1 MANHLHELFEHGQ
14 SVWMDNLSRDILVS
28 GELASAIAS
37 GNIRGITSNP
47 AIFEKAIAGN
57 AIYDEAIA
65 EAVRAGKDVQ
75 GVYET
80 LAFADIQAA
89 ADLLRP
95 VYESSNGVDG
105 YVSIEVSPNLA
116 NDTAGTIAEAQR
128 FWQTLDR
135 PNVMIKIPGTAAGF
149 PAIEATI
156 AAGIPVN
163 VTLLFSVADYEQ
175 TAQAY
180 IRGLQT
186 RAAQGQSVK
195 VASVASFFLSR
206 IDTKID
212 ARLQALAAEATQADQ
227 KAKLEALMGKAA
239 IANAKMAY
247 QRYKEIYRT
256 EAWQAL
262 AAKGALEQRLLW
274 ASTSTKNPA
283 YSDVMYVDNLV
294 GGNTVNTMPPETI
307 DACIDHCDVRDRL
320 EADLDQAQQV
330 LADLTELGIDLDSVM
345 QELQSEGIEKF
356 VKPFA
361 SLMQSLAAKMA
372 SLQPSVV

>member
-14 SVWMDNLSRDILVS
+14 SVWMDNLSRDILTS

-57 AIYDEAIA
+57 AIYDTAIA
-65 EAVRAGKDVQ
+65 EAVQDGKDVQ

-116 NDTAGTIAEAQR
+116 GDTAGTIAEAQR
-128 FWQTLDR
+128 FWQTLNR
-135 PNVMIKIPGTAAGF
+135 PNIMIKIPGTAAGF

-175 TAQAY
+175 TAMAY
-180 IRGLQT
+180 IRGLEAL
-186 RAAQGQSVK
+186 AAQGQSVK

-212 ARLQALAAEATQADQ
+212 ARLQALAATADETQQ
-227 KAKLEALMGKAA
+227 AKLNSLMGKAA

-247 QRYKEIYRT
+247 QRYKEIYNT
-256 EAWQAL
+256 AAWQAL
-262 AAKGALEQRLLW
+262 AAQGALEQRLLW
-274 ASTSTKNPA
+274 ASTSTKNPT

-294 GGNTVNTMPPETI
+294 GDNTVNTMPPETI
-307 DACIDHCDVRDRL
+307 DACIDHCDVSDRL
-320 EADLDQAQQV
+320 EANLDQARQV
-330 LADLTELGIDLDSVM
+330 LADFTELGIDLDVVM
-345 QELQSEGIEKF
+345 QELQTEGIDKF

-361 SLMQSLAAKMA
+361 SLMKSLETKMA
-372 SLQPSVV
+372 SLQPTSV

>member
-14 SVWMDNLSRDILVS
+14 SVWMDNLSRNILVS
-28 GELASAIAS
+28 GELANAIAS

-57 AIYDEAIA
+57 AIYDTAIA

-175 TAQAY
+175 TAMAY
-180 IRGLQT
+180 IRGLEA

-212 ARLQALAAEATQADQ
+212 AQLQALAATADADQ
-227 KAKLEALMGKAA
+227 KAKLEGLMGKAA

-274 ASTSTKNPA
+274 ASTSTKNPT

-294 GGNTVNTMPPETI
+294 GENTVNTMPPETI

-320 EADLDQAQQV
+320 EANLDQARQV
-330 LADLTELGIDLDSVM
+330 LADLKALGIDLDVVM
-345 QELQSEGIEKF
+345 QELQTEGIDKF

-361 SLMQSLAAKMA
+361 SLMKSLETKMA
-372 SLQPSVV
+372 SLQATAV

>member
-14 SVWMDNLSRDILVS
+14 SVWMDNLSRNILVS
-28 GELASAIAS
+28 GELANAIAS

-57 AIYDEAIA
+57 AIYDTAIA
-65 EAVRAGKDVQ
+65 AAVQEGQDVQ

-80 LAFADIQAA
+80 LAFADIRDA

-128 FWQTLDR
+128 FWQVLDR
-135 PNVMIKIPGTAAGF
+135 PNIMIKIPGTAAGF

-175 TAQAY
+175 TAMAY
-180 IRGLQT
+180 IRGLEA

-212 ARLQALAAEATQADQ
+212 ARLQALAATADEAQ
-227 KAKLEALMGKAA
+227 KAKLDSLMGKAA

-294 GGNTVNTMPPETI
+294 GENTVNTMPPETI
-307 DACIDHCDVRDRL
+307 DACIDHCDVSDRL
-320 EADLDQAQQV
+320 EANLDQARQV
-330 LADLTELGIDLDSVM
+330 LADLTELGIDLDEVM
-345 QELQSEGIEKF
+345 QELQTEGIEKF

-361 SLMQSLAAKMA
+361 SLMKSLESKMA
-372 SLQPSVV
+372 SFQPAAV